1 MAGGTS
7 MLSMNTIV
15 PAPEGEQ
22 DRNLEREE
30 TGQGMCRCDCK
41 HVESNAALSTLR
53 DTVGTDTLQEQTG
66 KTSNT
71 TSWYLCFQLL
81 LCLNYCIFKWC
92 TS

>member
-1 MAGGTS
+1 MESLAVAGGTS

-66 KTSNT
+66 KNLKH
-71 TSWYLCFQLL
+71 YILVPLL
-81 LCLNYCIFKWC
+81 PASPLLELLYF
-92 TS
+92 